1 MRGFSNGI
9 QIVWNPEIW
18 MTRIIC
24 LKQMKSQL
32 LVGITTQETIFSKIL
47 NASTIPNDFDLQNW
61 KVNKYKRF
69 TFL

>member
-1 MRGFSNGI
+1 
-9 QIVWNPEIW
+9 

-47 NASTIPNDFDLQNW
+47 NASTIPNVFDLQN
-61 KVNKYKRF
+61 
-69 TFL
+69 